1 MEQIK
6 NRHSQ
11 TARLLRTIAMALTS
25 VLLLGSAASCNDD
38 PDAENYYTFTGEM
51 VSNYLDAR
59 SDIYSDFIAVL
70 HKSNMY
76 GMMATY
82 GTYTCFA
89 PTNDAFK
96 DYFREHGIKSVD
108 EMSKAEC
115 DTLAW
120 NHIIKNAY
128 FTNTAIA
135 LFASDGDG
143 NGLDA
148 DFVVTSFSRSEPL
161 EEALTVSV
169 TCKPTLV
176 SRAPTWKDGGGS

>member
-1 MEQIK
+1 MEKIK
-6 NRHSQ
+6 NRHPQ
-11 TARLLRTIAMALTS
+11 TAWLLRTLSAVLTS
-25 VLLLGSAASCNDD
+25 VMIWGGVTSCNDD

-96 DYFREHGIKSVD
+96 EYFRDHGYKSVD
-108 EMSKAEC
+108 DMSKAEC

-120 NHIIKNAY
+120 NHIVRNAY
-128 FTNTAIA
+128 FTTD
-135 LFASDGDG
+135 LYDG
-143 NGLDA
+143 NIPTANMNDRYLTFSCDS
-148 DFVVTSFSRSEPL
+148 DVTNNNNVIYYINKASQIIVRDD
-161 EEALTVSV
+161 SV
-169 TCKPTLV
+169 
-176 SRAPTWKDGGGS
+176 